1 LRTNGNAVHCGHGA
15 PGSFRL
21 GCLNNTGD
29 ASTSPQKTD
38 GSSIT
43 LRPDQLELKRKASE
57 QLRLGHKRI
66 AVEAPTGTGK
76 TVVAA
81 SMLKTAAERG
91 FRSWF
96 ICHRRELL
104 TSASRTFAAVGVE
117 HGIVAA
123 GFTANPEPLVQVCS
137 IGSLL
142 RCYTRLEKPRFVIWD
157 EAHHLDAKSWA
168 AIHSYLPDEFHVG
181 FSATWTRL
189 DGAGLGTYFDT
200 LVRSPDFSWFAQRG
214 ILAPPD
220 HLAPSQMNL
229 AGIRTRMGDYVKSEL
244 AIAVDQ
250 QGINAAAVA
259 AYIKYATG
267 KRAIVFAVSVVESQ
281 KAAECFKAAGISAEH
296 VDAETNVTER
306 DAIIARFGRGE
317 TLVLSNVDLFGEG
330 FDLLAVQ
337 AVLLLRATQSLS
349 LHLQQIGRA
358 LRRSPGKTRATVI
371 DLVGNWKRHGRAS
384 EHREWS
390 LDSQPRAKGIIRTD
404 LWRCSACTAVNAQ
417 ALACEC
423 CGAPPR
429 PSVNCHSEVEIWS
442 ELIRDPRL
450 ITQIR
455 TMPHSELLAW
465 ASNELRARQTA
476 IIKGWKAGWVF
487 HHLRELRERGA
498 A

>member
-1 LRTNGNAVHCGHGA
+1 VRGA
-15 PGSFRL
+15 PVSIRL
-21 GCLNNTGD
+21 GSLESTGGK
-29 ASTSPQKTD
+29 STSPPQKTD

-76 TVVAA
+76 TVVAS

-117 HGIVAA
+117 HGIVGA
-123 GFTANPEPLVQVCS
+123 GFTANPNPLVQVCS

-142 RCYTRLEKPRFVIWD
+142 KCYERLERPRFIIWD
-157 EAHHLDAKSWA
+157 EAHHLDARSWA
-168 AIHSYLPDEFHVG
+168 AIHAYLPDEFHVG

-189 DGAGLGTYFDT
+189 DGAGLGAYFDT
-200 LVRSPDFSWFAQRG
+200 LVRSPDFAWFAQRG
-214 ILAPPD
+214 ILVPYD

-229 AGIRTRMGDYVKSEL
+229 AGVRTRMGDYIKSDL
-244 AIAVDQ
+244 AIAVDRQ
-250 QGINAAAVA
+250 HINDAAVK
-259 AYIKYATG
+259 AYIKYARG
-267 KRAIVFAVSVVESQ
+267 KRAIAFAVSVVESQ
-281 KAAECFKAAGISAEH
+281 KAAQCFKAAGIPAEH
-296 VDAETNVTER
+296 VDAETNVAER
-306 DAIIARFGRGE
+306 DAIIARFASGE
-317 TLVLSNVDLFGEG
+317 TLILSNVELFGEG
-330 FDLLAVQ
+330 FDLPAVEV
-337 AVLLLRATQSLS
+337 VLQLRATQSVA

-371 DLVGNWKRHGRAS
+371 DVVGNWKRHGRAG
-384 EHREWS
+384 EYRDWT
-390 LDSQPRAKGIIRTD
+390 LDARPIAKGIVRTD
-404 LWRCSACTAVNAQ
+404 LWRCTACTAINAVE
-417 ALACEC
+417 LACEC

-429 PSVNCHSEVEIWS
+429 PTVNCHAEVEIWR
-442 ELIRDPRL
+442 ELIGDPKL
-450 ITQIR
+450 IKQIR
-455 TMPHSELLAW
+455 EMPRSDLLAW
-465 ASNELRARQTA
+465 ASNERRAREAA
-476 IIKGWKAGWVF
+476 IVKGWKAGWVF